1 MVDRWGCSVAGHYGS
16 VAGELAVCVKRVGI
30 ANRSDLERIEL
41 RGREAWLDHALAKAV
56 GDRAPSTGQAARVAG
71 TWCCRTSPERA
82 LVIGS
87 HPSVSRWRRF
97 AREAVI
103 AGTAIRC
110 ADLASEVAAVSLV
123 GPRSPDVLRN
133 AGLPHGL
140 GVGAVCPGVL
150 GDTTATVLREDVDR
164 FLLLLEAGPSDAA
177 WDALFE
183 AGRPSGLSYVG
194 CEALERLAAVPR
206 PFALAG

>member
-1 MVDRWGCSVAGHYGS
+1 MVHRWGCSVAGNYGS
-16 VAGELAVCVKRVGI
+16 VAGEVAVCVKRVGI
-30 ANRSDLERIEL
+30 ANRSDLDRVEL
-41 RGREAWLDHALAKAV
+41 RGREAWLDHALAKAL
-56 GDRAPSTGQAARVAG
+56 GDRVPPTGQAVRVAG

-103 AGTAIRC
+103 AGSAIQC
-110 ADLASEVAAVSLV
+110 ADLASAVAAVSLV
-123 GPRSPDVLRN
+123 GPRAADVLRD

-140 GVGAVCPGVL
+140 AVGAVCPGILADATV
-150 GDTTATVLREDVDR
+150 TVLREEADR
-164 FLLLLEAGPSDAA
+164 FLLLLDAGSSEAA
-177 WDALFE
+177 WDALFA